1 MTLTIVQFQHPRAAL
16 TRLKEMGF
24 MIKERVNH
32 CVWEISGPPIMFPF
46 QLVNASKLGDDW
58 AVIKAMIPGA
68 NEKTLQKVLKD
79 YEQEIDPIKKQHLA
93 VVVRLTYANNIE
105 TVRKMKETGHMDDK
119 ISEAVKFIFAAEL
132 DAKEKQMAADFEAK
146 EEESVRAMLHD
157 QVDVFL
163 IEKWTKVPL
172 DKIAE
177 IARKEHISWL
187 PSLNVSQ
194 D

>member
-1 MTLTIVQFQHPRAAL
+1 MAWKH
-16 TRLKEMGF
+16 
-24 MIKERVNH
+24 
-32 CVWEISGPPIMFPF
+32 
-46 QLVNASKLGDDW
+46 
-58 AVIKAMIPGA
+58 
-68 NEKTLQKVLKD
+68 
-79 YEQEIDPIKKQHLA
+79 HLA

-177 IARKEHISWL
+177 IAREKSIS
-187 PSLNVSQ
+187 VGCHH
-194 D
+194 

>member
-1 MTLTIVQFQHPRAAL
+1 MAWKH
-16 TRLKEMGF
+16 
-24 MIKERVNH
+24 
-32 CVWEISGPPIMFPF
+32 
-46 QLVNASKLGDDW
+46 
-58 AVIKAMIPGA
+58 
-68 NEKTLQKVLKD
+68 
-79 YEQEIDPIKKQHLA
+79 HLA

-132 DAKEKQMAADFEAK
+132 EAKEKQMAADFEAKEKQRTADFEAK